1 MTEGCKY
8 CGEPIGT
15 GKGFICRTCK
25 ELKTKY
31 GMLRTDRDKLLEEQ
45 DWSCALC
52 TKFIQTEE
60 RRKADTAVVDHCHVR
75 AEKTGRIFVR
85 GMLCLNCNKDI
96 AVVERFLKEYKIEDL
111 NKYITG
117 GKEFGNYTSHKLN
130 QIKGMEAA

>member
-1 MTEGCKY
+1 MTDGCKY

-25 ELKTKY
+25 DLKTRY
-31 GMLRTDRDKLLEEQ
+31 GMLRTHRDKLLEEQ

-75 AEKTGRIFVR
+75 EEKTRRLFVR

-96 AVVERFLKEYKIEDL
+96 DVVERFFKKYKIEDL
-111 NKYITG
+111 YKYING
-117 GKEFGNYTSHKLN
+117 GKEIGIYTAHREKL
-130 QIKGMEAA
+130 IKEMEAA